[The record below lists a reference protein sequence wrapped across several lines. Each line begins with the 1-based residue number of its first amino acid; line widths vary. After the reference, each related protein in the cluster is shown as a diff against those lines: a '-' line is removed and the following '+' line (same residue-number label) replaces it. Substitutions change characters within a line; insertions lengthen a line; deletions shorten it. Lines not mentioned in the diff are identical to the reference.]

1 MIAVVAAS
9 IPVVKVFEKPP
20 TPTQEIYQVE
30 VTQEESEIEEYEIEL
45 SEESA
50 KEELCLSP
58 EVEAISE
65 ALPSEKPTLEVP
77 V

>member
-9 IPVVKVFEKPP
+9 IPIVKVFEKPP
-20 TPTQEIYQVE
+20 TPEIYQVE

-50 KEELCLSP
+50 
-58 EVEAISE
+58 
-65 ALPSEKPTLEVP
+65 
-77 V
+77 